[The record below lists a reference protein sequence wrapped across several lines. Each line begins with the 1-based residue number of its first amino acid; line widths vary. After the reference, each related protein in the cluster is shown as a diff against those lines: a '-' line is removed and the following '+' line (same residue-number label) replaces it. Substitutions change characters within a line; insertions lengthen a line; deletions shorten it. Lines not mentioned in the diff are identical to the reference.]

1 MKYEL
6 KEIIIKKQAFLLDY
20 LFEIYPNYSKKLVK
34 KILSSKRVFINGKV
48 ETKFDRK
55 LNNGDLVLVFDRV
68 IPYKDTF
75 IPIVYEDESLVVINK
90 PSKLLTISD
99 LNEKEITAYH
109 LVSSYVKEKNKNNKI
124 FVVHRL
130 DKDTSGL
137 LIFSKGIKVKKILQD
152 NWDELVLKRGYIAL
166 VEGILEKN
174 TGTITSYLKETK
186 THLVYSTK
194 NDGKKAITHY
204 SLIKKVNDKS
214 LVQIYIDTGRKN
226 QIRVHMKDINH
237 PIVGDK
243 KYGNGGK
250 KLCLCASYLEFMHPI
265 KKEIIK
271 LHIRCDFE

>member
-1 MKYEL
+1 M
-6 KEIIIKKQAFLLDY
+6 
-20 LFEIYPNYSKKLVK
+20 
-34 KILSSKRVFINGKV
+34 
-48 ETKFDRK
+48 
-55 LNNGDLVLVFDRV
+55 
-68 IPYKDTF
+68 
-75 IPIVYEDESLVVINK
+75 INK

-99 LNEKEITAYH
+99 SNEKEITAYH

-194 NDGKKAITHY
+194 NNGKKAITHY

-250 KLCLCASYLEFMHPI
+250 KFCLCASYLEFMHPI

-271 LHIRCDFE
+271 LRIRCDFE